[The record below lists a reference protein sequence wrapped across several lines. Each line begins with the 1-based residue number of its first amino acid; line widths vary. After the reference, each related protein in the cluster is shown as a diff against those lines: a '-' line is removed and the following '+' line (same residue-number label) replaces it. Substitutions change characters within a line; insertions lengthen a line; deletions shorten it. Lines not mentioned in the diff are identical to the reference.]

1 MTLYNHCG
9 IPLAYNDERKPS
21 FVRYED
27 YQESQAECE
36 KWKRNAEQCRK
47 ELTEA
52 IGRLYRAA
60 ID

>member
-27 YQESQAECE
+27 YREAVGEIERHREKAAECE
-36 KWKRNAEQCRK
+36 RK
-47 ELTEA
+47 LVEI
-52 IGRLYRAA
+52 IGRLYMNA